1 MSLPIHNM
9 MPKLTTSRAPR
20 PHQSRLVICTLFG
33 SMTRSP
39 RTVGAIFTSRGRRH
53 VDLNQ
58 AGGCRSR
65 RPAIGDAERLRSEEH
80 TSELQSL
87 MRISYAVF
95 CLKKQILPHTTHR
108 ADRLSCCHHT

>member
-33 SMTRSP
+33 SMTRP
-39 RTVGAIFTSRGRRH
+39 LRTVGAIFTSRGRRH

-58 AGGCRSR
+58 ARGCRSS
-65 RPAIGDAERLRSEEH
+65 RPALGGAERLAWGRAFGRASGRERVGQYVE
-80 TSELQSL
+80 
-87 MRISYAVF
+87 ISGV
-95 CLKKQILPHTTHR
+95 
-108 ADRLSCCHHT
+108 